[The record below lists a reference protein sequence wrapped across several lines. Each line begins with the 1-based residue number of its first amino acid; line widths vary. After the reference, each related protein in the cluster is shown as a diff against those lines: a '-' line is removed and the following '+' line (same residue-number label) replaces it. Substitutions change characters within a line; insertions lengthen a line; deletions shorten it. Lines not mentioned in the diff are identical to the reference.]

1 MATLVLDTLW
11 SEYNL
16 EQLQT
21 RDSPFYGSA
30 DIALESVLHK
40 VFSRPRAAWLS
51 HLSKE
56 HWVIGKQRFLN
67 NVISH
72 CRTAPEPALAAEA
85 LTPGAGWEAL
95 SISSTQR
102 APLPRAVRTPAVCAV
117 LFSHGARSWKHG
129 VPYAIPPL
137 PRPLLGAEV
146 SL

>member
-30 DIALESVLHK
+30 DIALESVLHE

-95 SISSTQR
+95 SFSTQC

-117 LFSHGARSWKHG
+117 LVSHGARSWKHG